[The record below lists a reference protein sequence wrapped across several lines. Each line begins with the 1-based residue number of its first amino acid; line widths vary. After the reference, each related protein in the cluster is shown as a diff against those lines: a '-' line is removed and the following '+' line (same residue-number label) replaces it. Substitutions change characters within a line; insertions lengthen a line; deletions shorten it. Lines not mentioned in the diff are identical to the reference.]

1 MILKGIWR
9 SNKILKKSWKKFK
22 LRETFKLSEVVQGAH
37 VHEVLTKIA
46 IDSGIFFIHD
56 W

>member
-1 MILKGIWR
+1 MILEGMWR
-9 SNKILKKSWKKFK
+9 SRKTVKKERKKFK

>member
-1 MILKGIWR
+1 MWR
-9 SNKILKKSWKKFK
+9 NKDSKKKERKKFK